1 MKQHAKPSRVR
12 PAGPASL
19 DAVPV
24 NPPPP
29 PRARRSG
36 LRLLSSSLA
45 LALVL
50 TALWSVDVRGRSAF
64 TDEYDNCP
72 AALRLDSVEGMA
84 VEYTEEEDEIIVAWR
99 PLTQAAL
106 DAFTEE
112 QRYQAQITV
121 LLQSRQAQLERSAP
135 LGARAI
141 RFDGLATSTEWEAS
155 LALTHE
161 DHVISDIATLD
172 FVSSMAT
179 PAFCSA
185 FFAVPAALP
194 AGGVLT
200 AQGAAAAGLVPTAGR
215 FYYIGYG
222 PAFRLTDADAES
234 HFRIGLSHGTGSDP
248 DASDFKHYRLTVSRA
263 ADGDVLDFAPA
274 TVPVPIYETQV
285 LHLLDHADNAAQ
297 DRAGAF
303 ATIRETARATG
314 GMAHPQVNRWALVE
328 TTDYAL
334 LNTQFAPGPVAHY
347 DVPRAVFDTDGIY
360 TVTAWAEDEAGTK
373 ISPRAELVFLV
384 QHEPARTHVSLL
396 DGFTPCDTR
405 GQAAVMETPATVL
418 DPPSAPLIALPPPP
432 PVTLLSVCDGA
443 GTTALTATQKMNSG
457 LVTDCNALLTAL
469 AHMNTFTEIPSDQT
483 YSPGETCYFGSL
495 SDRTGHPWDWS
506 VNTPIAS
513 WGGITLGGTPL
524 RVREVSLKCRKVSG
538 TLSTA
543 FSRLDDL
550 RVLEIETMPVSG
562 SFPSWI
568 GQLTNLERLGL
579 RILRMTGSIPPWI
592 GQLTNLERL
601 FFTST
606 PLSGALPAELG
617 NLSNL
622 THLDVGQRS
631 SGTTRNRLSGPIPPE
646 LGNLSNLI
654 WLALDDNKFSGSIPS
669 ELGNLSNLEFL
680 FLQRNNLSGSIPSS
694 LAQLRVAS
702 LFLAGNNFTGCIP
715 AGMPWN
721 PGIRHDIGSISLP
734 VCS

>member
-1 MKQHAKPSRVR
+1 MAKQHAKPEGQ
-12 PAGPASL
+12 AGGAR
-19 DAVPV
+19 AT
-24 NPPPP
+24 PP
-29 PRARRSG
+29 PRAQRSG
-36 LRLLSSSLA
+36 LRFLSSSLA
-45 LALVL
+45 LALL
-50 TALWSVDVRGRSAF
+50 LMALWSVDVRGRSAF
-64 TDEYDNCP
+64 TDEYGNCP
-72 AALRLDSVEGMA
+72 GAVRLDRVEGLA
-84 VEYTEEEDEIIVAWR
+84 VEYTEEEDEIIVSWR
-99 PLTQAAL
+99 PLTQAVF
-106 DAFTEE
+106 DAFTAE

-121 LLQSRQAQLERSAP
+121 SLQSRQKQLERSAP
-135 LGARAI
+135 LGARDI
-141 RFDGLATSTEWEAS
+141 RFDGLDTSTEWEAS
-155 LALTHE
+155 LALTHA
-161 DHVISDIATLD
+161 DYVVSDIATLD

-179 PAFCSA
+179 PEFCSA
-185 FFAVPAALP
+185 FFAVPAVLP
-194 AGGVLT
+194 ADGVLT
-200 AQGAAAAGLVPTAGR
+200 AQGAAATGLVPTAGR

-222 PAFRLTDADAES
+222 PAFLLTDAAAES
-234 HFRIGLSHGTGSDP
+234 HFRIGLAHGTGSDP
-248 DASDFKHYRLTVSRA
+248 DTSDFKHYRLTVSRA
-263 ADGDVLDFAPA
+263 DDGDVLDFAPA
-274 TVPVPIYETQV
+274 TVPAPVYGTHV
-285 LHLLDHADNAAQ
+285 LHLPSHADNAAQ

-314 GMAHPQVNRWALVE
+314 GTAHPPVHRWALVE

-334 LNTQFAPGPVAHY
+334 PNMKFAPGPIAHY

-360 TVTAWAEDEAGTK
+360 TVTAWAENKAGTK

-418 DPPSAPLIALPPPP
+418 DPPSAPLIALSPPP
-432 PVTLLSVCDGA
+432 PVELLSVCGGA
-443 GTTALTATQKMNSG
+443 GTTALTADQKTNNPG
-457 LVTDCNALLTAL
+457 LVTDCNALMTAL
-469 AHMNTFTEIPSDQT
+469 AHMNTFTAIPSDQA

-550 RVLEIETMPVSG
+550 RILEIETMPVSG
-562 SFPSWI
+562 TIPPDLQHLTNLERLELRILRMTGPIPLWI
-568 GQLTNLERLGL
+568 GQLTNLERLL
-579 RILRMTGSIPPWI
+579 
-592 GQLTNLERL
+592 
-601 FFTST
+601 FTST
-606 PLSGALPAELG
+606 PLSGPLPAVLG
-617 NLSNL
+617 SLTNL
-622 THLDVGQRS
+622 THLDVGQS
-631 SGTTRNRLSGPIPPE
+631 SVGGTTRNRLSGPIPPE
-646 LGNLSNLI
+646 LGNLSNLT
-654 WLALDDNKFSGSIPS
+654 WLALDDNKFSGSIPP
-669 ELGNLSNLEFL
+669 ELGDLSNLQSL

-694 LAQLRVAS
+694 LASLRVVR
-702 LFLAGNNFTGCIP
+702 LFLSGNNFTGCIP